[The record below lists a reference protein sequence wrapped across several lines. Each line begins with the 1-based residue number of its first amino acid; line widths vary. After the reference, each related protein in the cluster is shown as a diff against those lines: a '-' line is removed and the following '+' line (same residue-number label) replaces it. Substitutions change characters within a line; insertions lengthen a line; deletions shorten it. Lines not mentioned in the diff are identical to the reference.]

1 MLKIEAINTFYGK
14 AQILFNL
21 SLEVSE
27 GEVAVLLGR
36 NGAGKTTSLKSIMGM
51 IPVLSGRMTFN
62 KKRIDNLPPYK
73 ICGLGLGYVPEDRR
87 IFSRLTIME
96 NLEVAKQS
104 PRKGSK
110 PWTPERLF
118 ELFPNLGEKPGQ
130 YGGNLSG
137 GEQQMLTIARSL
149 MGNPDFL
156 LLDEPSEGLAPLI
169 VKVLGEFI
177 EVIKKEGMT
186 VLLSEQNTKFAF
198 KHADRAYILDNGSIK
213 YEGSITEL
221 EQNEEIQKQYLAV

>member
-1 MLKIEAINTFYGK
+1 MLKVEAINAFYGK

-51 IPVLSGRMTFN
+51 IPVSRGRTTFR

-73 ICGLGLGYVPEDRR
+73 ICGLGLGYVPENRR

-118 ELFPNLGEKPGQ
+118 KLFPNLGEKPGQ

-198 KHADRAYILDNGSIK
+198 KHADRAYVLDNGSIK
-213 YEGSITEL
+213 YEGSTTEL
-221 EQNEEIQKQYLAV
+221 EQNEEIKKRYLAV

>member
-1 MLKIEAINTFYGK
+1 MLKVEAINAFYGK

-36 NGAGKTTSLKSIMGM
+36 NGSGKTTSLKSIMGM

-62 KKRIDNLPPYK
+62 KKRIDNLAPYK

-96 NLEVAKQS
+96 NLEVAKQP
-104 PRKGSK
+104 PRKRLK

-137 GEQQMLTIARSL
+137 GEQQMLAIARSL

-156 LLDEPSEGLAPLI
+156 LLDEPSEGLAPLV

-177 EVIKKEGMT
+177 EMIKKEGLT
-186 VLLSEQNTKFAF
+186 VLLSEQNTKFAL

-221 EQNEEIQKQYLAV
+221 EQNEEIKQRYLAV